1 MTIETKRIK
10 VKIINIVILAKQEK
24 EMITDLMTP
33 EKVKKLIVRFIL
45 QDLMIQIVTLH
56 RLQAANIQVKML

>member
-10 VKIINIVILAKQEK
+10 VKIINIGILAKQEK

-56 RLQAANIQVKML
+56 RLQAANTQVKML

>member
-56 RLQAANIQVKML
+56 RLQAANTQVKML

>member
-1 MTIETKRIK
+1 MTIETKRKK
-10 VKIINIVILAKQEK
+10 VKIIDIMILVKQGK

-56 RLQAANIQVKML
+56 RLQAANTQVKML